1 VEARVSKEL
10 IHFLGELEM
19 TATGIAHFL
28 WITLGLR
35 KGNQSAFRVGNLNS
49 EGLFAMPD
57 PTNSCRPTPTLSEL
71 VPEFLLYA
79 EAELRFAKE
88 SVTKYQDCL
97 RRVLFILGDRAV
109 TDYSKNDLLRLKQY
123 LLARGLSVSRQVSI
137 LLALKRFLLFCRD
150 ERNLPVL
157 DPYFIVPPKRPRRE
171 VVFLTTDEVERFVG
185 VISLDSR
192 HGQPCLHSLRFRAL
206 VEVLLG
212 TAMRIGEVLSL
223 NLDQI
228 DWPRRE
234 AKVIG
239 KGGKEQ
245 TVFFT
250 ARALYWLKRYLDTQQ
265 DDHLALFVSLNG
277 KVRLSRADIW
287 RPFTRYRKLAGLTKR
302 VTPHLLR
309 HTAATQLLFN
319 GCPIG
324 HIKEILGHARLET
337 TCRYYLGLDH
347 RAAKE
352 AHRMYMVYSTPD
364 ASPSQGPAKPHP
376 SSHSFDTAPTP
387 A

>member
-1 VEARVSKEL
+1 MPNHTNPCL
-10 IHFLGELEM
+10 PPP
-19 TATGIAHFL
+19 
-28 WITLGLR
+28 TLG
-35 KGNQSAFRVGNLNS
+35 
-49 EGLFAMPD
+49 
-57 PTNSCRPTPTLSEL
+57 EL

-79 EAELRFAKE
+79 EVELRFAKE
-88 SVTKYQDCL
+88 SVTKYEDCL
-97 RRVLFILGDRAV
+97 RRVLHILGDRAV
-109 TDYSKNDLLRLKQY
+109 TDYSKNDILRLKQY
-123 LLARGLSVSRQVSI
+123 LLAKGLSVSRQVSV

-157 DPYFIVPPKRPRRE
+157 DPYFIVPPKRPRRDVE
-171 VVFLTTDEVERFVG
+171 FLTTDEVERFVG
-185 VISLDSR
+185 VIFLDSKP
-192 HGQPCLHSLRFRAL
+192 GQPCLQRLRFRAL

-223 NLDQI
+223 NRGQI

-239 KGGKEQ
+239 KGGKQ
-245 TVFFT
+245 RIVFFT
-250 ARALYWLKRYLDTQQ
+250 ARAVYWLKRYLDMRQ
-265 DDHLALFVSLNG
+265 DDHPALFVSLNG

-287 RPFTRYRKLAGLTKR
+287 RPFVRYRKLAGLTKG

-364 ASPSQGPAKPHP
+364 ARSSESPAKPHP
-376 SSHSFDTAPTP
+376 SSHSFDTAPAP